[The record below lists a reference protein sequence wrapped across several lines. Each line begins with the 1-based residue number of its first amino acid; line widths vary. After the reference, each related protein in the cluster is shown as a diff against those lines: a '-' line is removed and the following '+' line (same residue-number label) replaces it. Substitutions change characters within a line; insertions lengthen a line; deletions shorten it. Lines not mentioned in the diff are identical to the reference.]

1 MRIASMWSKMLV
13 SKKNMMICRKPSR
26 QVWHCR
32 KEGSEKAK
40 TRMKKERMWW
50 QWISS

>member
-1 MRIASMWSKMLV
+1 MTIASTWSKMLV
-13 SKKNMMICRKPSR
+13 SKKNMSSRRPSR
-26 QVWHCR
+26 KAWHCR